1 MNLSAFINHLVREG
15 QIAVVDDLSPLLPAA
30 SAGALEA
37 LIDFYHHDKLEM
49 FATPPEFDPDAAL
62 WAATYIYQGV
72 RLIMLR
78 TIQPDKV
85 LPGLSPYTGDIN
97 ASSIYSADLCL
108 RYLPD
113 LLCLTRKLDAQDA
126 LVMHIRETA
135 MQWPFSSTGMQL
147 AAKGSLTGI
156 ISSPALLQAY
166 ADRIVVTRDYPRCGV
181 PAVRD
186 AVNASLGDYASV
198 LWPGYPAL

>member
-15 QIAVVDDLSPLLPAA
+15 QIAVVDDLPPLLPAA
-30 SAGALEA
+30 SADALEV
-37 LIDFYHHDKLEM
+37 LTDYYHHDKLEM
-49 FATPPEFDPDAAL
+49 PATAPEFDPDAAL
-62 WAATYIYQGV
+62 WAATYIYQAV

-78 TIQPDKV
+78 SIQPNKV
-85 LPGLSPYTGDIN
+85 LPGLSLYTGRIN
-97 ASSIYSADLCL
+97 ADSIYSADLCL

-113 LLCLTRKLDAQDA
+113 LLSLTRKLDAQDA

-147 AAKGSLTGI
+147 TAKGSLAGI

-166 ADRIVVTRDYPRCGV
+166 ADRIIVTRDYPRCGV

-198 LWPGYPAL
+198 LWPGYPVL